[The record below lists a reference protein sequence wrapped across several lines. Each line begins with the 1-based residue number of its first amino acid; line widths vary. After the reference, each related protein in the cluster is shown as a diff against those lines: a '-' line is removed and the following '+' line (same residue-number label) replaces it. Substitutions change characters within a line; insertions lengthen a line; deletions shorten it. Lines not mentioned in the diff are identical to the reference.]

1 MHYVCA
7 HCHEPLA
14 YDEPTGQVG
23 PCSTHEIGQVLRIED
38 EVPLD
43 P

>member
-1 MHYVCA
+1 MYVCA
-7 HCHEPLA
+7 HCHELLS

-23 PCSTHEIGQVLRIED
+23 PCGTHAHGQVLRIDD

>member
-23 PCSTHEIGQVLRIED
+23 PCSTHENGQVLLMEG
-38 EVPLD
+38 PLD